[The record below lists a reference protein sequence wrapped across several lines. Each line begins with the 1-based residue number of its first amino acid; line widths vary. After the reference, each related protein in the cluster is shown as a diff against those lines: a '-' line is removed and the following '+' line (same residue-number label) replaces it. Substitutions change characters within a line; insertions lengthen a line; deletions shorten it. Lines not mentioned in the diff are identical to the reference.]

1 MMIMVA
7 AVAAAVMEVV
17 MEAVVMAEAAVL
29 AEDTEVAAVV

>member
-17 MEAVVMAEAAVL
+17 MEAVVTAEAAVL
-29 AEDTEVAAVV
+29 VEDTEVAAAV